1 MKFRVERICRTDSMS
16 AIPMEHRRFDLPLS
30 VIQLEEAGHKVESH
44 ELYLVVTVD
53 GLDLTV
59 YPSGRVLI
67 HPLNDKSKAKELAQR
82 LFVLLVEEKL

>member
-1 MKFRVERICRTDSMS
+1 MKFKVERICRTDSMS

-30 VIQLEEAGHKVESH
+30 AIKLEEAGHKVESH
-44 ELYLVVTVD
+44 ELYLVVNVD

-67 HPLNDKSKAKELAQR
+67 HPMNDKARAKELAQR
-82 LFVLLVEEKL
+82 LFSLLIEEKV

>member
-30 VIQLEEAGHKVESH
+30 AIKLEQAGHKVESH
-44 ELYLVVTVD
+44 ELYLVVDVD
-53 GLDLTV
+53 GRDLTV

-67 HPLNDKSKAKELAQR
+67 HPLNDKTKAKELAQR
-82 LFVLLVEEKL
+82 LFLLLVEETA